1 MSSIKKLFK
10 YGFVTLICLT
20 FFSPFSIT
28 AARDIKIKL
37 NNKFLHFDQKPVIEK
52 GTTLVPF
59 RAILEE
65 LGASVEWNE
74 KNRTITCR
82 KKSIKVIMKIGSK
95 EMLVNSK
102 KVILDVEPKIINNR
116 TLIPLRAVSQAFD
129 AEVEWNPDTYTA
141 EINTNETTQTDIIR
155 STGKK
160 AYTASELK
168 SIINQIT
175 ENRSSLDKSSA
186 GEFIT
191 LLNQINAFER
201 TVKNYG
207 NLTDTDKLAEIQSQ
221 YKIYIEKLKNFASK
235 NGITLKN

>member
-10 YGFVTLICLT
+10 RGFITLICLT
-20 FFSPFSIT
+20 FLSPFSIT
-28 AARDIKIKL
+28 ASPDIKIKL
-37 NNKFLHFDQKPVIEK
+37 NNKFLHFDQKPIIEK

-74 KNRTITCR
+74 KNRTIICR
-82 KKSIKVIMKIGSK
+82 KKNITVIMKIGSK
-95 EMLVNSK
+95 EMSVNSK

-116 TLIPLRAVSQAFD
+116 TLIPLRAVSQAFN
-129 AEVEWNPDTYTA
+129 AEVKWNPDTYTA
-141 EINTNETTQTDIIR
+141 EINTNETSQKDIIR

-175 ENRSSLDKSSA
+175 ENRSSLNKSSA
-186 GEFIT
+186 EEFIT

-207 NLTDTDKLAEIQSQ
+207 NLTDTDKLAEIQNQ

-235 NGITLKN
+235 NGIELKN